1 LGAMLLAPPSARR
14 RAEAGGGKFLPARNR
29 KGLRGLVA
37 RKTRAFWGN
46 WKVRGRLGYSTRN
59 LTKVAETGRRKSRA
73 TRSKQRSMG
82 LQSPIILTDSYS
94 IANLQE
100 LFGLSARRVRG
111 WIARGLL
118 VSTNGQFAAVDVL
131 SFIRQH
137 PREYDLSR
145 VDKTWFKSMIFD
157 LPGAT
162 ACL

>member
-1 LGAMLLAPPSARR
+1 
-14 RAEAGGGKFLPARNR
+14 
-29 KGLRGLVA
+29 
-37 RKTRAFWGN
+37 
-46 WKVRGRLGYSTRN
+46 
-59 LTKVAETGRRKSRA
+59 
-73 TRSKQRSMG
+73 MG
-82 LQSPIILTDSYS
+82 LQSPTILTDSYS